1 VSVSTKV
8 GESEMMVQGVIQE
21 QRGAGWYSVQ
31 VNANGKDTILKC
43 RGTQLTQVRDISTEA
58 SSSGIPAVAEEESQG
73 ILVEPI
79 KRPSIRGPVPP
90 PPTMIDLDAAVQS
103 LHDPLDPLENQTDR
117 DYLRQVAHHMS
128 YTKWVVFTDLHCA
141 PSTLDTT
148 LEVLDRVHKL
158 AVEREAGVLFLGDWW
173 HHRGTLRVDCLN
185 SVLNHLHSWTVPMV
199 MIPGNHDQVTLGGHN
214 HGLTPLENS
223 YRVVVRENTG
233 ATSSERETVAG
244 PLVFSHPTKFI
255 NGLFVPHIRDN
266 AVMESVLQSHHAD
279 KAAAIFIHADVTGAY
294 MNDQIVSLGGVPP
307 SMFPSHKTI
316 YSGHF
321 HKPHLVQSGDV
332 SIEYLG
338 SPYEVSLAEAQ
349 QPKALAVLDAADGWK
364 CIERIPLSIGR
375 KHFRALSLDEFLA
388 FQPASGEVDSPVDR
402 TVVNAGDRVVVS
414 MNKGELNDLRRL
426 MDHGEDSVV
435 DAHVKL
441 LRKEGATVEI
451 REVKELP
458 LEAMSIGDAKDAGEL
473 EELSLESTWKA
484 YVSGEVRRET
494 LSNASAEALLEA
506 GLEMLEELDA
516 DEAPRPHQAQNMTDL
531 KLISVTL
538 EGFGPFKDQ
547 ASYPLLDRGL
557 VLLSGRNKDGGSDR

>member
-1 VSVSTKV
+1 
-8 GESEMMVQGVIQE
+8 MVQGVIQE

-31 VNANGKDTILKC
+31 VNVNGSDTILKC
-43 RGTQLTQVRDISTEA
+43 RGTQLTQVRDVSTEA
-58 SSSGIPAVAEEESQG
+58 SSSTSIPAIAEKESKG
-73 ILVEPI
+73 IIVEPI
-79 KRPSIRGPVPP
+79 KRRSIQGPVPP

-103 LHDPLDPLENQTDR
+103 LHDPLDTIENQTDR
-117 DYLRQVAHHMS
+117 DYLKQVAHHMS

-185 SVLNHLHSWTVPMV
+185 AVLTHLHSWTVPMV

-223 YRVVVRENTG
+223 YRVVVRDNTG

-244 PLVFSHPTKFI
+244 PLVFSYPTKFA

-279 KAAAIFIHADVTGAY
+279 EAAAIFVHADVTGAY

-307 SMFPSHKTI
+307 SMFPSNKTI

-321 HKPHLVQSGDV
+321 HKPHLVKSNDV
-332 SIEYLG
+332 KIEYLG

-349 QPKALAVLDAADGWK
+349 QPKALAILDASDSWK
-364 CIERIPLSIGR
+364 CIERIPLSLGR
-375 KHFRALSLDEFLA
+375 KHFRALSLDEFLT
-388 FQPASGEVDSPVDR
+388 FQPASGEVDSSVDTDR
-402 TVVNAGDRVVVS
+402 PVVNAGDRVVLS
-414 MNKGELNDLRRL
+414 MNKGELDDLRRL
-426 MDHGEDSVV
+426 MDHGEDSIV
-435 DAHVKL
+435 DAHVKV

-451 REVKELP
+451 REVKDLP
-458 LEAMSIGDAKDAGEL
+458 LEAMSIGDAKDASEL

-484 YVSGEVRRET
+484 YVSGEVHRET
-494 LSNASAEALLEA
+494 LSNASAEALLQA

-516 DEAPRPHQAQNMTDL
+516 DEAIRPHQTHNVTDL

-538 EGFGPFKDQ
+538 KGFGPFRDQ

-557 VLLSGRNKDGGSDR
+557 VLLRGRNKDGGSDR